1 MIQESVFSKKIS
13 DVFYKIYGTPISARY
28 LRMSRATHFHK
39 TNPTAKQLENIAY
52 KMSHSTNESSLYKK
66 II

>member
-1 MIQESVFSKKIS
+1 MEFQQVLRF
-13 DVFYKIYGTPISARY
+13 
-28 LRMSRATHFHK
+28 LRMSWATHFHK
-39 TNPTAKQLENIAY
+39 TNPTAKQLENLAY